1 MPSQADVI
9 ATVLAEAGVDRIFG
23 VPGSL
28 SSVEL
33 IDAAA
38 RKGIPYVLCS
48 NESSAAAAAGVYGA
62 LKETVGVVSTGVGP
76 GAAAVVHGVAH
87 LHMERS
93 PVLIL
98 TDRYGEQEYR
108 RLPRQRLEQHELF
121 RSVTKATL
129 EVSKY
134 DVAATMRRAI
144 DIATSGRPGPVHVD
158 LPHDVM
164 LAPAE
169 DADFP
174 PPIKRV
180 KYVSDGAEASE
191 GIRAAA
197 AMIESASRP
206 AVIVGYQVP
215 RRGEAAERAF
225 AGFAERLGVPVFATL
240 GAKGTLREDHALAAG
255 TFRGVASEKAL
266 LDGADLLV
274 LVGFDPVEVFTPGVW
289 LHKQPIVSIDE
300 VPYDEGP
307 YLPAVEVVT
316 GMTEGLRALTS
327 VVTPHAWNRE
337 DIDSYKGK
345 REAALNPTRPGLQPA
360 SVIRITRQH
369 LGDTGILTVDA
380 GQHKVVTSDLWE
392 TRRAKGFFSSS
403 GLGTMAVSLPAAIGA
418 KLAEPSAPVVCFTG
432 DGGFLMRVGDLE
444 TAVREK
450 APIVVVVFNDRVLN
464 LIKIAQDRR
473 GYEHLGINF
482 GETDF
487 AAVARGFGFQA
498 RKVTSDAELDA
509 TIQEALAS
517 GQPWLIDAIV
527 DGDGY

>member
-1 MPSQADVI
+1 MPSQADVV
-9 ATVLAEAGVDRIFG
+9 ATVLADAGVDRIFG

-38 RKGIPYVLCS
+38 RKGISYVLCS
-48 NESSAAAAAGVYGA
+48 NESSAAAMAGVYGA
-62 LKETVGVVSTGVGP
+62 LKETVGVVSSGVGP

-87 LHMERS
+87 LYMERS

-144 DIATSGRPGPVHVD
+144 DIANAGRPGPVHVD

-164 LAPAE
+164 LAPAL
-169 DADFP
+169 DDDFP
-174 PPIKRV
+174 PPIKRRTFV
-180 KYVSDGAEASE
+180 ADGAQASE

-197 AMIESASRP
+197 AAIEAASKP
-206 AVIVGYQVP
+206 AVIVGFQVP
-215 RRGEAAERAF
+215 RRGAAAERAF
-225 AGFAERLGVPVFATL
+225 VEFAEKLGSPVFASL
-240 GAKGTLREDHALAAG
+240 GAKGTLPEQHPLAAG

-274 LVGFDPVEVFTPGVW
+274 LVGFDPVEIFTPGIW
-289 LHKQPIVSIDE
+289 QHEQPIVSIDE

-316 GMTEGLRALTS
+316 SITDGLKALTLL
-327 VVTPHAWNRE
+327 VTPHTWNRE
-337 DIDSYKGK
+337 DIEAYKGK
-345 REAALNPTRPGLQPA
+345 REAALSPARPGLQPA

-369 LGDTGILTVDA
+369 LAEAGILTVDA

-392 TRRAKGFFSSS
+392 TRRARGFFSSS

-432 DGGFLMRVGDLE
+432 DGGFLMRAGDLE

-450 APIVVVVFNDRVLN
+450 APIVVVVFNDRILN
-464 LIKIAQDRR
+464 LIKLSQDRR
-473 GYEHLGINF
+473 GYEHLGVKF
-482 GETDF
+482 GDTDF
-487 AAVARGFGFQA
+487 ATVARGFGFQA
-498 RKVTSDAELDA
+498 TRVTSDEKLEAA
-509 TIQEALAS
+509 IRQALAS
-517 GQPWLIDAIV
+517 GQPWLIDAMI
-527 DGDGY
+527 DPEGY